1 MKQSRRLPN
10 GWSPEKGSP
19 RRNKAPAAREHEPVT
34 IERLERA
41 LALCAYL
48 VTRDGPVV
56 VPIFERIERE
66 LAVMRQ
72 EQDTVSRAKRLL
84 ENLGSP
90 MQRNL
95 LLTS

>member
-1 MKQSRRLPN
+1 MS
-10 GWSPEKGSP
+10 E
-19 RRNKAPAAREHEPVT
+19 EVT

-41 LALCAYL
+41 LAFCAYL
-48 VTRDGPVV
+48 VALDGPVV
-56 VPIFERIERE
+56 VPIFERLERE
-66 LAVMRQ
+66 LAVMRKT
-72 EQDTVSRAKRLL
+72 QDTVSRAKRLL